1 MDLKWQKLA
10 GTAYR
15 RTGMSWRWIGK
26 HLGVDK
32 DRIREA
38 IRDEGRE
45 DGWGESD
52 PLRPQ
57 KRRRNRSDGT

>member
-15 RTGMSWRWIGK
+15 RTGMSWRAIGK

-38 IRDEGRE
+38 IKADGRE
-45 DGWGESD
+45 DGWSETD
-52 PLRPQ
+52 PLRPH
-57 KRRRNRSDGT
+57 KRRRTRNSEA